1 MQGVARKWFSDR
13 LGAAAFIDRLRDRRV
28 PSRSVP
34 HYTGGLVVFLFLLQV
49 ATGIL
54 LMLPYRVDPLH
65 AHESI
70 ELIAG
75 QVPFGSLMRGIHA
88 WASHLFVATVLL
100 HFASNLVMRR
110 YTAPNELVWLL
121 GLALLVVGVG
131 MAFTGVI
138 LPWNENGYLQARV
151 SSEMLG
157 QGPIFGPF
165 VKRLLRGGDDIT
177 PWTLN
182 HAYGFHTGVLPA
194 ATTML
199 VLLHTVVVHRRET
212 ATGAGAPPTIAA
224 YPDFVL
230 RMAALCVG
238 AMALVVSLAT
248 FVQVP
253 IGAAADLRA
262 QVLTAKP
269 PWYLLFAHDLVGAA
283 PPYILGLPSAQFIL
297 GALSVLALFAVALPF
312 IDRRGSKLT
321 TGLGLTLFALWA
333 LLTIHAAL

>member
-1 MQGVARKWFSDR
+1 MEGVARKWFSDR
-13 LGAAAFIDRLRDRRV
+13 LGASAFLDRLRERRV

-70 ELIAG
+70 EIIAG

-100 HFASNLVMRR
+100 HFVSNLLTRR
-110 YTAPNELVWLL
+110 YRAPNELVWIL
-121 GLALLVVGVG
+121 GLLLLAAGVG

-157 QGPIFGPF
+157 QGPIFGTF
-165 VKRLLRGGDDIT
+165 VKRLLRGGDDVT

-194 ATTML
+194 ATTLL
-199 VLLHTVVVHRRET
+199 VLLHTIVVHRRAPET
-212 ATGAGAPPTIAA
+212 GPGAPPTIPA
-224 YPDFVL
+224 YPDFTL
-230 RMAALCVG
+230 RMATVCVG
-238 AMALVVSLAT
+238 AMALVVTLAT

-253 IGAAADLRA
+253 IGAPADLRA
-262 QVLTAKP
+262 SVLTAKP
-269 PWYLLFAHDLVGAA
+269 PWYLLFTHELVGAA
-283 PPYILGLPSAQFIL
+283 PPHILGLPSAKFIL
-297 GALSVLALFAVALPF
+297 GALSLLALFVVALPF

-321 TGLGLTLFALWA
+321 MYLGLVFIALWA
-333 LLTIHAAL
+333 LLTVHAAL

>member
-1 MQGVARKWFSDR
+1 MEGVARKWFSDR
-13 LGAAAFIDRLRDRRV
+13 LGAAAFIDRLRDRRM
-28 PSRSVP
+28 PSWSVP
-34 HYTGGLVVFLFLLQV
+34 HYTGGLVIFLFLLQV
-49 ATGIL
+49 ASGIL

-88 WASHLFVATVLL
+88 WASQLFVATVIL
-100 HFASNLVMRR
+100 HFAANLMLRR
-110 YTAPNELVWLL
+110 YTAPNELMWLL
-121 GLALLVVGVG
+121 GMGLLLVGVG

-194 ATTML
+194 ATTLL
-199 VLLHTVVVHRRET
+199 VLLHTIVANRR
-212 ATGAGAPPTIAA
+212 APDTGVRTIAV

-262 QVLTAKP
+262 SVLTAKP
-269 PWYLLFAHDLVGAA
+269 PWYLLFAHDLVGSA
-283 PPYILGLPSAQFIL
+283 PPFILGVASARFIL
-297 GALSVLALFAVALPF
+297 GALSLLALFAVALPF

-321 TGLGLTLFALWA
+321 TGLSIALFALWA
-333 LLTIHAAL
+333 ILTIHAAL